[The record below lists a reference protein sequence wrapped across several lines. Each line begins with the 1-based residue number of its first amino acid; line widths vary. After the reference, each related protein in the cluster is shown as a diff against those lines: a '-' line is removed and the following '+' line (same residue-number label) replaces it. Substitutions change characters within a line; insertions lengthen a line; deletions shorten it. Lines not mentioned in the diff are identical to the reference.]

1 MSSVEGSFKLSP
13 DILYI
18 VCSFTSRGTL
28 FQLRLTS
35 RALNQAATF
44 WAFRHVRLDA
54 RTKVPR
60 RFVELAQCQKL
71 RPLVQEITCDTWIGP
86 HHQYEGVYTYKI
98 PADFMNALPY
108 LRYFH
113 GLKALHLR
121 FNECCGD
128 ENRAWSIPV
137 EETWDFRFRVLD
149 TVFQCLAGTWSPEK
163 QEETDKGLALGFEAV
178 YTTPEL
184 EVDNRTMS
192 PIRLNSLT
200 ISNLADYHDERLANS
215 DAFKRVLSSPTLV
228 DLKLLISTHAKEVVS
243 SLYFP
248 EKHDFFESLPNTWLS
263 PPLAQNLRVLSLYFQ
278 NYWGWCPKMD
288 FRAVNPGRGPYLG
301 FPQLKVLA
309 LGNFTFS
316 HEWQIGWIASL
327 GQNNGSGGL
336 EELYLDDCPILY
348 KAHQLS
354 PMDESET
361 MLGHDEDGNMISVSN
376 HGYPI
381 KEVVAHRAA
390 GGPSKL
396 RLRGL
401 PTQTQEH
408 AIRWFHVFR
417 QWQERMKG
425 LRVFR
430 MGHGV
435 WHTTPAD
442 TFNACRSDESF
453 AHVNNRILARRVQD
467 HGFRSF
473 DCPAPMTPQ
482 PEFDDWLWNERLV
495 DSSNPKYLNG
505 TGLCQDRVDVM
516 QYIRND
522 CNWWIPRGWANSYG
536 NRKKVVWAP
545 EESTID
551 QDDAAFEMFLSVVQ
565 SRHNT
570 VDG

>member
-1 MSSVEGSFKLSP
+1 
-13 DILYI
+13 
-18 VCSFTSRGTL
+18 
-28 FQLRLTS
+28 
-35 RALNQAATF
+35 
-44 WAFRHVRLDA
+44 
-54 RTKVPR
+54 
-60 RFVELAQCQKL
+60 
-71 RPLVQEITCDTWIGP
+71 
-86 HHQYEGVYTYKI
+86 
-98 PADFMNALPY
+98 
-108 LRYFH
+108 
-113 GLKALHLR
+113 
-121 FNECCGD
+121 
-128 ENRAWSIPV
+128 
-137 EETWDFRFRVLD
+137 
-149 TVFQCLAGTWSPEK
+149 
-163 QEETDKGLALGFEAV
+163 
-178 YTTPEL
+178 
-184 EVDNRTMS
+184 
-192 PIRLNSLT
+192 
-200 ISNLADYHDERLANS
+200 
-215 DAFKRVLSSPTLV
+215 
-228 DLKLLISTHAKEVVS
+228 
-243 SLYFP
+243 
-248 EKHDFFESLPNTWLS
+248 
-263 PPLAQNLRVLSLYFQ
+263 
-278 NYWGWCPKMD
+278 MD
-288 FRAVNPGRGPYLG
+288 FRAVNPGRGPSSG

-390 GGPSKL
+390 GGPSNL

-453 AHVNNRILARRVQD
+453 AHVNSRILARRVQD
-467 HGFRSF
+467 NGFRSF

-505 TGLCQDRVDVM
+505 TGL
-516 QYIRND
+516 
-522 CNWWIPRGWANSYG
+522 
-536 NRKKVVWAP
+536 
-545 EESTID
+545 
-551 QDDAAFEMFLSVVQ
+551 
-565 SRHNT
+565 
-570 VDG
+570 